1 MYKLYNLFRGK
12 RHAIRNRLPPR
23 SRFWMIKDF
32 YMKSIKV
39 IGAKGHNL
47 KNVTVELPKDK
58 MVVVTGLSGS
68 GKSSLAFDTIY
79 AEGQRR
85 YVESMSAYARQFLEL
100 MEKPDVEHIEGL
112 SPAISI
118 EQRNPSKN
126 PRSTVATVTEIY
138 DYLRLLF
145 ARVGHRFCPECGRE
159 VQSWSVQGIAQDIL
173 KKFDGKTVYILS
185 PVIRGRAGTY
195 EELFAKF
202 KKEGYVKARVNGTVI
217 SLDQTPTLERYKK
230 HTIELV
236 TDEIY
241 VEEFDRER
249 LVESLEAALKYAKG
263 LVHVLETEGEKP
275 LDFTYSESNAC
286 AHCGIGFSELEPRL
300 FSFNSPYGACPECNG
315 LGLKIEVAEDLVV
328 PDPALSINEGAIAAW
343 DNPVTTRTHRWKNS
357 WSGYYYDILKQV
369 CRQNKINMN
378 TPWNKLPKAQRDL
391 ILYGTG
397 GASYTSLIS
406 GGEQD
411 FEGVITNL
419 KRRYQ
424 ESESDFVKEEVYT
437 RFMREVTCPTCKGM
451 RLKPEAL
458 AVRVDGKNIHDIT
471 AMQVSAAKAF
481 FNAIQLSD
489 KEQIIAKDVLKEIR
503 ARLDFLNSVGLSYLT
518 LERKSQTLSG
528 GEAQRIHLATQIGSG
543 LTGVLYVLDEPTI
556 GLHSRDNDRLIET
569 LKNLRDLDNTLIIVE
584 HDKDTILAS
593 DYVVELGPAAG
604 EHGGQIVAAEP
615 TADFLRDEKSLTASY
630 LNGRRMILPREE
642 LRKGN
647 GKYLEIIG
655 AKQFNLKNIDVKF
668 PLGKF
673 ICVTGVSGSG
683 KSTLIHQILYKAL
696 AQKFYGA
703 KDAPG
708 KHKEIKGLANI
719 DKVII
724 VDQSPIG
731 KTPRSNPATYTGVF
745 SHIRDLFA
753 EMPEAKRRG
762 YKPGRFSFNVK
773 GGRCEKCQGDG
784 ILKIQ
789 MQFLPDIYVKCEECD
804 GKRFNEDTLQVKF
817 KGKNIAEVLEM
828 SVSQAL
834 EFFDSIPKIK
844 RYLKTLN
851 DVGLGYI
858 KLGQAATT
866 LSGGEAQRVKLAD
879 ELSRKGTGKTL
890 YILDEPTTG
899 LHFADIDKLLHV
911 LHGLADKGNTVLI
924 IEHNLDVIKT
934 ADWLIDLGPE
944 GGDKGGTIV
953 AAGTPRQVA
962 ACKAS
967 YTGRYLKPELDAV
980 DEFLQKHP
988 EQKLH
993 APKAAAVK
1001 KTAPEAKSKAPSKTK
1016 KKTVKTKKA
1025 L

>member
-1 MYKLYNLFRGK
+1 
-12 RHAIRNRLPPR
+12 
-23 SRFWMIKDF
+23 
-32 YMKSIKV
+32 MKSIKV

-47 KNVTVELPKDK
+47 KNISVEIPKDK
-58 MVVVTGLSGS
+58 MVVITGLSGS

-145 ARVGHRFCPECGRE
+145 ARIGQRYCPQCGRKVE
-159 VQSWSVQGIAQDIL
+159 AWSVQGIAQDIL
-173 KKFDGKTVYILS
+173 GKFNEKTVYILA
-185 PVIRGRAGTY
+185 PVIRGRQGTY
-195 EELFAKF
+195 EELFKKF
-202 KKEGYVKARVNGTVI
+202 KKEGYVKARVNGTLVT
-217 SLDQTPTLERYKK
+217 LDNIPVLDRYKK

-236 TDEIY
+236 TDEIF

-249 LVESLEAALKYAKG
+249 LVESLENALRYAKG
-263 LVHVLETEGEKP
+263 LVHIVETEGKTPQE
-275 LDFTYSESNAC
+275 FTYSESNAC

-300 FSFNSPYGACPECNG
+300 FSFNSPYGACPQCNG
-315 LGLKIEVAEDLVV
+315 LGVKIEVDEALVV
-328 PDPALSINEGAIAAW
+328 PNPTLAINQGAIDAW
-343 DNPVTTRTHRWKNS
+343 ENPVTTRTHRWKSS

-369 CRQNKINMN
+369 CRQNHISMT

-391 ILYGTG
+391 LLYGTG
-397 GASYTSLIS
+397 KATYTSIIS
-406 GGEQD
+406 GGEQE

-419 KRRYQ
+419 KRRVA
-424 ESESDFVKEEVYT
+424 ESESDFVKEEVT
-437 RFMREVTCPTCKGM
+437 QRFMREVECPVCQGK

-458 AVRVDGKNIHDIT
+458 SVKINGKNIYEIS
-471 AMQVSAAKAF
+471 AMQVSVAQDF
-481 FNAIQLSD
+481 FAHLQLTN
-489 KEQIIAKDVLKEIR
+489 KEKIIAKDVLKEIN
-503 ARLDFLNSVGLSYLT
+503 ARLNFLNSVGLSYLT
-518 LERKSQTLSG
+518 LNRKSQTLSG

-556 GLHSRDNDRLIET
+556 GLHARDNDRLIET

-584 HDKDTILAS
+584 HDKDTILTS

-604 EHGGQIVAAEP
+604 ENGGQIVASEP
-615 TADFLRDEKSLTASY
+615 TKDFLKDKNSLTASY
-630 LNGRRMILPREE
+630 LNGRKIILPRAE

-647 GKYLEIIG
+647 GKFLTIHG
-655 AKQFNLKNIDVKF
+655 ARQFNLKNIDVKI

-673 ICVTGVSGSG
+673 VCVTGVSGSG
-683 KSTLIHQILYKAL
+683 KSTLIHNILYKAL
-696 AQKFYGA
+696 ARKFYGA
-703 KDAPG
+703 KDVPG
-708 KHKEIKGLANI
+708 EHEIIKGLDNI

-753 EMPEAKRRG
+753 QMPEAKRRG

-789 MQFLPDIYVKCEECD
+789 MQFLPDIYVKCEECN
-804 GKRFNEDTLQVKF
+804 GNRFNEDTLEVKF
-817 KGKNIAEVLEM
+817 KGKNIAEVLDL

-834 EFFDSIPKIK
+834 EFFDAIPKIK
-844 RYLKTLN
+844 RYLQTLN

-879 ELSRKGTGKTL
+879 ELSRKGTGNTL

-944 GGDKGGTIV
+944 GGDKGGQIV
-953 AAGTPRQVA
+953 CEGTPRDVA
-962 ACKAS
+962 ACKQS
-967 YTGRYLKPELDAV
+967 YTGKYLKPELEAV
-980 DEFLQKHP
+980 DSYLAAHP
-988 EQKLH
+988 NEQLH
-993 APKAAAVK
+993 RSA
-1001 KTAPEAKSKAPSKTK
+1001 EKTK
-1016 KKTVKTKKA
+1016 KNTVGKKKK
-1025 L
+1025 

>member
-1 MYKLYNLFRGK
+1 
-12 RHAIRNRLPPR
+12 
-23 SRFWMIKDF
+23 
-32 YMKSIKV
+32 MKSIKV

-47 KNVTVELPKDK
+47 KNITVEIPKEK

-100 MEKPDVEHIEGL
+100 MEKPDVEHISGL

-145 ARVGHRFCPECGRE
+145 ARIGTRHCPQCGRP
-159 VQSWSVQGIAQDIL
+159 VQSWSVQAITADIL
-173 KKFDGKTVYILS
+173 KKFEDKNVYIFS
-185 PVIRGRAGTY
+185 PIIRGRAGTY
-195 EELFAKF
+195 EELFTKL
-202 KKEGYVKARVNGTVI
+202 KKEGFVKARVNGVI
-217 SLDQTPTLERYKK
+217 CSLDTPPTLERYKK
-230 HTIELV
+230 HTIELLA
-236 TDEIY
+236 DEIY
-241 VEEFDRER
+241 VEEFERER
-249 LVESLEAALKYAKG
+249 IVESLELALRYSKG
-263 LVHVLETEGEKP
+263 IVTVEETEGQKP
-275 LDFTYSESNAC
+275 FSFTYSENNAC

-315 LGLKIEVAEDLVV
+315 LGIKIEIAEDLVV
-328 PDPALSINEGAIAAW
+328 PDTSLSINEGAIAAW
-343 DNPVTTRTHRWKNS
+343 DNPVTTRTHRWKTS

-369 CRQNKINMN
+369 CRQAKINMN
-378 TPWNKLPKAQRDL
+378 TPWCKLPQAQRDL
-391 ILYGTG
+391 LLYGTG
-397 GASYTSLIS
+397 GAQYTSVIS
-406 GGEQD
+406 GTSQD

-419 KRRYQ
+419 KRRHD
-424 ESESDFVKEEVYT
+424 ESESDFVKEEVYN
-437 RFMREVTCPTCKGM
+437 RFMREITCPVCEGK

-458 AVRVDGKNIHDIT
+458 SVYIGGKNIAQIT
-471 AMQVSAAKAF
+471 AMQVSAAKEF
-481 FNAIQLSD
+481 FDTLTLSD
-489 KEQIIAKDVLKEIR
+489 KEKTIAKDVLKEIK

-556 GLHSRDNDRLIET
+556 GLHSRDNDRLIAT
-569 LKNLRDLDNTLIIVE
+569 LKDLRDLDNTLIIVE

-593 DYVVELGPAAG
+593 DWVVELGPAAG
-604 EHGGQIVAAEP
+604 EHGGEVVSQGP
-615 TADFLRDEKSLTASY
+615 TAEFLKDKNSLTASY
-630 LNGRRMILPREE
+630 LNGTRCILPPEK
-642 LRKGN
+642 LRAGN
-647 GKYLEIIG
+647 GKYIEILG
-655 AKQFNLKNIDVKF
+655 AQQFNLKNIDVKI
-668 PLGKF
+668 PLGKMV
-673 ICVTGVSGSG
+673 CVTGVSGSG
-683 KSTLIHQILYKAL
+683 KSTLVHQILYKAL
-696 AQKFYGA
+696 AQKFYHA
-703 KDAPG
+703 KEVAG
-708 KHKEIKGLANI
+708 KHKTIKGLENI

-731 KTPRSNPATYTGVF
+731 KTPRSNPATYIGLFT
-745 SHIRDLFA
+745 HIRELFA

-762 YKPGRFSFNVK
+762 YKAGRFSFNVK

-789 MQFLPDIYVKCEECD
+789 MQFLPDIYVRCEECD
-804 GKRFNEDTLQVKF
+804 GKRFNEDTLQVTF
-817 KGKNIAEVLEM
+817 KGKNIADVLNM

-844 RYLKTLN
+844 RYLQTLQ

-858 KLGQAATT
+858 KLGQSATT

-911 LHGLADKGNTVLI
+911 LHGLADRGNTVLI

-953 AAGTPRQVA
+953 AEGTPYQVA
-962 ACKAS
+962 QCPAS
-967 YTGRYLKPELDAV
+967 YTGKYLKTELN
-980 DEFLQKHP
+980 E
-988 EQKLH
+988 
-993 APKAAAVK
+993 AAAFRK
-1001 KTAPEAKSKAPSKTK
+1001 ANGLPPATGQTAKVNTDPRNQTKTK
-1016 KKTVKTKKA
+1016 KKSSKK
-1025 L
+1025 

>member
-1 MYKLYNLFRGK
+1 
-12 RHAIRNRLPPR
+12 
-23 SRFWMIKDF
+23 
-32 YMKSIKV
+32 MKSIKV

-47 KNVTVELPKDK
+47 KNISVEIPKDK

-145 ARVGHRFCPECGRE
+145 ARIGQRYCPQCGRKVE
-159 VQSWSVQGIAQDIL
+159 AWSVQGIAQDIL
-173 KKFDGKTVYILS
+173 GKFNEKTVYILA
-185 PVIRGRAGTY
+185 PVIRGRQGTY
-195 EELFAKF
+195 EELFKKF
-202 KKEGYVKARVNGTVI
+202 KKEGYVKARVNGTLVT
-217 SLDQTPTLERYKK
+217 LDNIPVLDRYKK

-236 TDEIY
+236 TDEIF

-249 LVESLEAALKYAKG
+249 LVESLENALRYAKG
-263 LVHVLETEGEKP
+263 LVHIVETEGKTPQE
-275 LDFTYSESNAC
+275 FTYSESNAC

-300 FSFNSPYGACPECNG
+300 FSFNSPYGACPQCNG
-315 LGLKIEVAEDLVV
+315 LGVKIEVDEALVV
-328 PDPALSINEGAIAAW
+328 PNPTLAINQGAIDAW
-343 DNPVTTRTHRWKNS
+343 ENPVTTRTHRWKSS

-369 CRQNKINMN
+369 CRQNHISMT

-391 ILYGTG
+391 LLYGTG
-397 GASYTSLIS
+397 GATYTSIIS
-406 GGEQD
+406 GGEQE

-419 KRRYQ
+419 KRRVA
-424 ESESDFVKEEVYT
+424 ESESDFVKEEVT
-437 RFMREVTCPTCKGM
+437 QRFMREVECPVCQGK

-458 AVRVDGKNIHDIT
+458 SVKINGKNIYEIS
-471 AMQVSAAKAF
+471 AMQVSAAQDF
-481 FNAIQLSD
+481 FAHLQLTN
-489 KEQIIAKDVLKEIR
+489 KEKIIAKDVLKEIN
-503 ARLDFLNSVGLSYLT
+503 ARLNFLNSVGLSYLT
-518 LERKSQTLSG
+518 LNRKSQTLSG

-556 GLHSRDNDRLIET
+556 GLHARDNDRLIET

-604 EHGGQIVAAEP
+604 ENGGQIVASEP
-615 TADFLRDEKSLTASY
+615 TKDFLKDKNSLTASY
-630 LNGRRMILPREE
+630 LNGRKIILPRAE

-647 GKYLEIIG
+647 GKFLTIHG
-655 AKQFNLKNIDVKF
+655 ARQFNLKNIDVKI

-673 ICVTGVSGSG
+673 VCVTGVSGSG
-683 KSTLIHQILYKAL
+683 KSTLIHNILYKAL
-696 AQKFYGA
+696 ARKFYGA
-703 KDAPG
+703 KDVPG
-708 KHKEIKGLANI
+708 EHEIIKGLDNI

-753 EMPEAKRRG
+753 QMPEAKRRG

-789 MQFLPDIYVKCEECD
+789 MQFLPDIYVKCEECN
-804 GKRFNEDTLQVKF
+804 GNRFNEDTLEVKF
-817 KGKNIAEVLEM
+817 KGKNIAEVLDL

-834 EFFDSIPKIK
+834 EFFDAIPKIK
-844 RYLKTLN
+844 RYLQTLN

-879 ELSRKGTGKTL
+879 ELSRKGTGNTL

-944 GGDKGGTIV
+944 GGDKGGQIV
-953 AAGTPRQVA
+953 CEGTPRDVA
-962 ACKAS
+962 ACKQS
-967 YTGRYLKPELDAV
+967 YTGKYLKPELEAV
-980 DEFLQKHP
+980 DNYLAAHP
-988 EQKLH
+988 NEQLH
-993 APKAAAVK
+993 RSA
-1001 KTAPEAKSKAPSKTK
+1001 EKSKKNTAGK
-1016 KKTVKTKKA
+1016 KKK
-1025 L
+1025 

>member
-1 MYKLYNLFRGK
+1 
-12 RHAIRNRLPPR
+12 
-23 SRFWMIKDF
+23 
-32 YMKSIKV
+32 MKSIKV

-100 MEKPDVEHIEGL
+100 MEKPDVEHISGL

-145 ARVGHRFCPECGRE
+145 ARAGKRHCPQCGRPVE
-159 VQSWSVQGIAQDIL
+159 SWSVQGIAADIL
-173 KKFDGKTVYILS
+173 KKFADRNVYIFS
-185 PVIRGRAGTY
+185 PIVRGRAGTY
-195 EELFAKF
+195 EELFAKL
-202 KKEGYVKARVNGTVI
+202 KKEGYVKARVDGTLC
-217 SLDQTPTLERYKK
+217 SLDTPPALERYKK
-230 HTIELV
+230 HTIELLA
-236 TDEIY
+236 DEIY
-241 VEEFDRER
+241 IEEFERER
-249 LVESLEAALKYAKG
+249 LVESLELALRYSKG
-263 LVHVLETEGEKP
+263 LVTVQETEGDKP
-275 LDFTYSESNAC
+275 DSFTYSENNAC

-315 LGLKIEVAEDLVV
+315 LGIKIQIAEDLVV
-328 PDPALSINEGAIAAW
+328 PDPTLSINQGALAAW
-343 DNPVTTRTHRWKNS
+343 DNPVTTRTHRWKTS
-357 WSGYYYDILKQV
+357 WSNYYYDILKQV
-369 CRQNKINMN
+369 CRQAKINMN
-378 TPWNKLPKAQRDL
+378 TPWKDLTQAQRDL
-391 ILYGTG
+391 LLYGTG
-397 GASYTSLIS
+397 DAHYTSIIS
-406 GGEQD
+406 GGEQH

-419 KRRYQ
+419 KRRHD
-424 ESESDFVKEEVYT
+424 ESESEFVKEEVYN
-437 RFMREVTCPTCKGM
+437 RFMREVTCPVCAGK

-458 AVRVDGKNIHDIT
+458 AVYIGGKNIAQIGQ
-471 AMQVSAAKAF
+471 MQVSAAKEF
-481 FNAIQLSD
+481 FNNLELGE
-489 KEQIIAKDVLKEIR
+489 KEKIIAKDVLKEIK
-503 ARLDFLNSVGLSYLT
+503 ARLEFLNSVGLSYLT
-518 LERKSQTLSG
+518 LNRKSQTLSG
-528 GEAQRIHLATQIGSG
+528 GESQRIHLATQIGSG

-556 GLHSRDNDRLIET
+556 GLHSRDNDRLIDT
-569 LKNLRDLDNTLIIVE
+569 LKDLRDLDNTLIIVE

-593 DYVVELGPAAG
+593 DWVVELGPAAG
-604 EHGGQIVAAEP
+604 EHGGQIVAQGP
-615 TADFLRDEKSLTASY
+615 TADFLKDKNSLTASY
-630 LNGRRMILPREE
+630 LNGRRCILPRRE
-642 LRKGN
+642 LRKGS
-647 GKYLEIIG
+647 GKYIEIVG
-655 AKQFNLKNIDVKF
+655 AKQFNLKNINVKI
-668 PLGKF
+668 PLGKLV
-673 ICVTGVSGSG
+673 CVTGVSGSG

-696 AQKFYGA
+696 AQKFYHA
-703 KDAPG
+703 KDVPG
-708 KHKEIKGLANI
+708 EHKAIKGLENI

-731 KTPRSNPATYTGVF
+731 KTPRSNPATYIGLFT
-745 SHIRDLFA
+745 HIRELFA

-762 YKPGRFSFNVK
+762 YKAGRFSFNVK

-789 MQFLPDIYVKCEECD
+789 MQFLPDIYVKCEECG
-804 GKRFNEDTLQVKF
+804 GKRFNEDTLQVTF
-817 KGKNIAEVLEM
+817 KGKNIADVLDM

-834 EFFDSIPKIK
+834 EFFDAIPKIK
-844 RYLKTLN
+844 RYLQTLQ

-911 LHGLADKGNTVLI
+911 LHGLADRGNTVLI

-944 GGDKGGTIV
+944 GGDKGGQIV
-953 AAGTPRQVA
+953 CAGTPRQVA
-962 ACKAS
+962 ECKNS
-967 YTGRYLKPELDAV
+967 YTGKYLKPELEAV
-980 DEFLQKHP
+980 DAFLKAHP
-988 EQKLH
+988 QEKLH
-993 APKAAAVK
+993 DPEKEEK
-1001 KTAPEAKSKAPSKTK
+1001 KEAGKVTKNTATKKSK
-1016 KKTVKTKKA
+1016 
-1025 L
+1025 

>member
-1 MYKLYNLFRGK
+1 
-12 RHAIRNRLPPR
+12 
-23 SRFWMIKDF
+23 
-32 YMKSIKV
+32 MKSIKV
-39 IGAKGHNL
+39 LGAKGHNL
-47 KNVTVELPKDK
+47 KNISVEIPKDR

-145 ARVGHRFCPECGRE
+145 ARIGHRYCPQCGRE
-159 VQSWSVQGIAQDIL
+159 VQAWSVQGIAQDIL
-173 KKFDGKTVYILS
+173 KKFNEKMVYVLS
-185 PVIRGRAGTY
+185 PIIRGRQGTY
-195 EELFAKF
+195 EELFKKF
-202 KKEGYVKARVNGTVI
+202 KKEGYVKARINGTI
-217 SLDQTPTLERYKK
+217 INLDNVPVLERYKK

-236 TDEIY
+236 TDEIF

-249 LVESLEAALKYAKG
+249 LVESLENALRYAKG
-263 LVHVLETEGEKP
+263 LVHIVETEGKTPHE
-275 LDFTYSESNAC
+275 FTYSEANAC

-315 LGLKIEVAEDLVV
+315 LGVKIEVDEALVV
-328 PDPALSINEGAIAAW
+328 PNPTLAINEGAIEAW
-343 DNPVTTRTHRWKNS
+343 ENPVTTRTHRWKSS

-369 CRQNKINMN
+369 CRQNHISMT

-391 ILYGTG
+391 LLYGTG
-397 GASYTSLIS
+397 GATYTSIIS
-406 GGEQD
+406 GGEQE

-419 KRRYQ
+419 KRRVA
-424 ESESDFVKEEVYT
+424 ESESDFVKEEVT
-437 RFMREVTCPTCKGM
+437 QRFMREVECPVCQGK

-458 AVRVDGKNIHDIT
+458 SVKINGKNIYEIS
-471 AMQVSAAKAF
+471 AMQVSTAQDF
-481 FNAIQLSD
+481 FAHLNLTN
-489 KEQIIAKDVLKEIR
+489 KEKIIAKDVLKEIN
-503 ARLDFLNSVGLSYLT
+503 ARLNFLNSVGLSYLT
-518 LERKSQTLSG
+518 LNRKSQTLSG

-604 EHGGQIVAAEP
+604 ENGGQIVASEP
-615 TADFLRDEKSLTASY
+615 TKEFLKDKNSLTASY
-630 LNGRRMILPREE
+630 LNGQRMILPRAE

-647 GKYLEIIG
+647 GKFLTIHG
-655 AKQFNLKNIDVKF
+655 ARQFNLKNIDVKI

-673 ICVTGVSGSG
+673 VCVTGVSGSG
-683 KSTLIHQILYKAL
+683 KSTLIHNILYKAL
-696 AQKFYGA
+696 ARKFYGA
-703 KDAPG
+703 KDVPG
-708 KHKEIKGLANI
+708 EHEIIKGLDNI

-753 EMPEAKRRG
+753 QMPEAKRRG

-789 MQFLPDIYVKCEECD
+789 MQFLPDIYVKCEECN
-804 GKRFNEDTLQVKF
+804 GNRFNQDTLEVKF
-817 KGKNIAEVLEM
+817 KGKNIAQVLDL

-834 EFFDSIPKIK
+834 EFFDAIPKIK
-844 RYLKTLN
+844 RYLQTLN

-879 ELSRKGTGKTL
+879 ELSRKGTGNTL

-911 LHGLADKGNTVLI
+911 LHGLADRGNTVLI

-944 GGDKGGTIV
+944 GGDKGGQIV
-953 AAGTPRQVA
+953 CEGTPRQVA
-962 ACKAS
+962 ACKNS
-967 YTGRYLKPELDAV
+967 YTGKYLKPELDAV
-980 DEFLQKHP
+980 DAYLRKHP
-988 EQKLH
+988 EARHSSTTK
-993 APKAAAVK
+993 
-1001 KTAPEAKSKAPSKTK
+1001 PSKSPL
-1016 KKTVKTKKA
+1016 KKA
-1025 L
+1025 KK

>member
-1 MYKLYNLFRGK
+1 
-12 RHAIRNRLPPR
+12 
-23 SRFWMIKDF
+23 
-32 YMKSIKV
+32 MKSIKV

-47 KNVTVELPKDK
+47 KNISVEIPKDK

-145 ARVGHRFCPECGRE
+145 ARIGQRYCPQCGRKVE
-159 VQSWSVQGIAQDIL
+159 TWSVQGIAQDIL
-173 KKFDGKTVYILS
+173 TKFNEKTVYILA
-185 PVIRGRAGTY
+185 PVIRGRQGTY
-195 EELFAKF
+195 EELFKKF
-202 KKEGYVKARVNGTVI
+202 KKEGYVKARVNGTLI
-217 SLDQTPTLERYKK
+217 TLDNIPVLDRYKK

-236 TDEIY
+236 ADEIF

-249 LVESLEAALKYAKG
+249 LVESLENALRYAKG
-263 LVHVLETEGEKP
+263 LVHIVETEGKNPQE
-275 LDFTYSESNAC
+275 FTYSESNAC

-315 LGLKIEVAEDLVV
+315 LGVKIEVDEALVV
-328 PDPALSINEGAIAAW
+328 PNPTLAINEGAIDAW
-343 DNPVTTRTHRWKNS
+343 ENPVTTRTHRWKSS

-369 CRQNKINMN
+369 CRQNHISMT

-391 ILYGTG
+391 LLYGTG
-397 GASYTSLIS
+397 GASYTSIIS
-406 GGEQD
+406 GGEQE

-419 KRRYQ
+419 KRRVA
-424 ESESDFVKEEVYT
+424 ESESDFVKEEVT
-437 RFMREVTCPTCKGM
+437 QRFMREVECTICQGK

-458 AVRVDGKNIHDIT
+458 AVKINGKNIHEIS
-471 AMQVSAAKAF
+471 AMQVSAAQDF
-481 FNAIQLSD
+481 FTHLQLTN
-489 KEQIIAKDVLKEIR
+489 KEKIIAKDVLKEIN
-503 ARLDFLNSVGLSYLT
+503 ARLNFLNSVGLSYLT
-518 LERKSQTLSG
+518 LNRKSQTLSG

-556 GLHSRDNDRLIET
+556 GLHPRDNDRLIET

-604 EHGGQIVAAEP
+604 ENGGQIVASEP
-615 TADFLRDEKSLTASY
+615 TKDFLKNKRSLTASY
-630 LNGRRMILPREE
+630 LNGRRIILPRAE
-642 LRKGN
+642 LRQGN
-647 GKYLEIIG
+647 GKFLTIHG
-655 AKQFNLKNIDVKF
+655 ARQFNLKNITVKI

-673 ICVTGVSGSG
+673 VCVTGVSGSG
-683 KSTLIHQILYKAL
+683 KSTLIHNILYKAL
-696 AQKFYGA
+696 ARKFYGA
-703 KDAPG
+703 KDVPG
-708 KHKEIKGLANI
+708 EHEIIKGLDNI

-753 EMPEAKRRG
+753 QMPEAKRRG

-789 MQFLPDIYVKCEECD
+789 MQFLPDIYVKCEECN
-804 GKRFNEDTLQVKF
+804 GNRFNEDTLEVKF
-817 KGKNIAEVLEM
+817 KGKNIAEVLDL

-834 EFFDSIPKIK
+834 EFFDAIPKIK
-844 RYLKTLN
+844 RYLQTLN

-879 ELSRKGTGKTL
+879 ELSRKGTGNTL

-944 GGDKGGTIV
+944 GGDKGGQIV
-953 AAGTPRQVA
+953 CEGTPQQVA
-962 ACKAS
+962 ACKRS

-980 DEFLQKHP
+980 EAYIKAHPDEN
-988 EQKLH
+988 LH
-993 APKAAAVK
+993 KSAEKVKNPTTVK
-1001 KTAPEAKSKAPSKTK
+1001 KKR
-1016 KKTVKTKKA
+1016 
-1025 L
+1025 

>member
-1 MYKLYNLFRGK
+1 
-12 RHAIRNRLPPR
+12 
-23 SRFWMIKDF
+23 
-32 YMKSIKV
+32 MKSIKV

-47 KNVTVELPKDK
+47 RNITVEIPKDK
-58 MVVVTGLSGS
+58 MTVVTGLSGS

-145 ARVGHRFCPECGRE
+145 ARIGHRHCPRCGRE
-159 VQSWSVQGIAQDIL
+159 VEAWSVQGITQDIL
-173 KKFDGKTVYILS
+173 KKFNEKTVYVLS
-185 PVIRGRAGTY
+185 PLIQGRAGTY
-195 EELFAKF
+195 EELFAKL
-202 KKEGYVKARVNGTVI
+202 KKEGYVKARVDGTVI
-217 SLDQTPTLERYKK
+217 EVAQPPVLERYKK

-236 TDEIY
+236 ADEIF
-241 VEEFDRER
+241 VEEFEKER
-249 LVESLEAALKYAKG
+249 LSESLENALKYSKG
-263 LVHVLETEGEKP
+263 LVHILEEGENP
-275 LDFTYSESNAC
+275 REFTYSENNAC
-286 AHCGIGFSELEPRL
+286 AHCGIGFSDLEPRL
-300 FSFNSPYGACPECNG
+300 FSFNSPYGACPDCNG
-315 LGLKIEVAEDLVV
+315 LGLKIEIDEDLVV
-328 PDPALSINEGAIAAW
+328 PDKTLSINGGAIAAW
-343 DNPVTTRTHRWKNS
+343 HNPVTTRTHRWKSS
-357 WSGYYYDILKQV
+357 WSGYYFDILQQV
-369 CRQNKINMN
+369 CRQGHINMN
-378 TPWNKLPKAQRDL
+378 TPWEKLPKAQRDL
-391 ILYGTG
+391 LLYGAG
-397 GASYTSLIS
+397 GASYTSVIS
-406 GGEQD
+406 GGEQA

-424 ESESDFVKEEVYT
+424 ESESDFVKEEIHD
-437 RFMREVTCPTCKGM
+437 RFMREVTCPTCQGQ

-458 AVRVDGKNIHDIT
+458 SVYINGKSIVDIT
-471 AMQVSAAKAF
+471 SMQVSAALNY
-481 FNAIQLSD
+481 FNNLQLTA
-489 KEQIIAKDVLKEIR
+489 KEQTIAKDVLKEIK
-503 ARLDFLNSVGLSYLT
+503 ARLGFLNSVGLAYLT
-518 LERKSQTLSG
+518 LDRKSQTLSG

-593 DYVVELGPAAG
+593 DYVVEIGPGAG
-604 EHGGQIVAAEP
+604 EYGGQIVAAQETP
-615 TADFLRDEKSLTASY
+615 KFLKNQKSLTASY
-630 LNGRRMILPREE
+630 LNGRQMILPRAE
-642 LRKGN
+642 LRPGN
-647 GKYLEIIG
+647 GKYLQILG
-655 AKQFNLKNIDVKF
+655 AQQFNLKNIDVQI

-673 ICVTGVSGSG
+673 VCVTGVSGSG
-683 KSTLIHQILYKAL
+683 KSTLIHQILYRAL

-703 KDAPG
+703 KEAPG
-708 KHKEIKGLANI
+708 AHRAIKGLENI

-789 MQFLPDIYVKCEECD
+789 MQFLPDIYVKCEECA

-817 KGKNIAEVLEM
+817 KGKNIAEVLDM

-834 EFFDSIPKIK
+834 DFFAAIPRIQ
-844 RYLKTLN
+844 RILKTLN

-944 GGDKGGTIV
+944 GGDKGGNIV
-953 AAGTPRQVA
+953 CQGTPRQVA
-962 ACKAS
+962 ACAGS
-967 YTGRYLKPELDAV
+967 YTGKYLKPELDAV
-980 DEFLQKHP
+980 DDFLKTHPQAQLHTPQKS
-988 EQKLH
+988 
-993 APKAAAVK
+993 AAK
-1001 KTAPEAKSKAPSKTK
+1001 KPGK
-1016 KKTVKTKKA
+1016 KK
-1025 L
+1025 

>member
-1 MYKLYNLFRGK
+1 M
-12 RHAIRNRLPPR
+12 
-23 SRFWMIKDF
+23 
-32 YMKSIKV
+32 
-39 IGAKGHNL
+39 
-47 KNVTVELPKDK
+47 PKDK

-145 ARVGHRFCPECGRE
+145 ARVGHRFCPHCGRE
-159 VQSWSVQGIAQDIL
+159 VESWSVQGIAQDIL
-173 KKFDGKTVYILS
+173 KKFNEKTVFILS
-185 PVIRGRAGTY
+185 PVVRGRAGTY

-202 KKEGYVKARVNGTVI
+202 KKEGYVKARVDGTVI
-217 SLDQTPTLERYKK
+217 TLDHTPTLERYKK

-236 TDEIY
+236 TDEIF

-249 LVESLEAALKYAKG
+249 LVESLEAALKYAQG
-263 LVHVLETEGEKP
+263 LVHIVEAEGDKP
-275 LDFTYSESNAC
+275 REFTYSENNAC

-300 FSFNSPYGACPECNG
+300 FSFNSPYGACPDCNG

-328 PDPALSINEGAIAAW
+328 PDDTLSINEGAIVAW

-357 WSGYYYDILKQV
+357 WSGYYYDILRQV
-369 CRQNKINMN
+369 CHQNHISLH
-378 TPWNKLPKAQRDL
+378 TPWKDLPKEQRDL
-391 ILYGTG
+391 LLYGTG
-397 GASYTSLIS
+397 GASYTSVIS

-424 ESESDFVKEEVYT
+424 ESESDFVKEEVYN
-437 RFMREVTCPTCKGM
+437 RFMREVTCPTCGGK

-458 AVRVDGKNIHDIT
+458 AVRINGKNINDIT
-471 AMQVSAAKAF
+471 AMQVSAAKEF
-481 FNAIQLSD
+481 FEHIELTD
-489 KEQIIAKDVLKEIR
+489 KEKIIAKDVLKEIR

-584 HDKDTILAS
+584 HDKDTILAA

-604 EHGGQIVAAEP
+604 EYGGNIVAAEP

-647 GKYLEIIG
+647 GKYLEILG
-655 AKQFNLKNIDVKF
+655 AQQFNLKNIDVKF
-668 PLGKF
+668 PLGKC

-708 KHKEIKGLANI
+708 KHKAIKGLENI

-789 MQFLPDIYVKCEECD
+789 MQFLPDIYVKCEECN
-804 GKRFNEDTLQVKF
+804 GQRFNEDTLQVKF
-817 KGKNIAEVLEM
+817 KGKNIAEVLDM

-834 EFFDSIPKIK
+834 EFFDAIPKIK

-944 GGDKGGTIV
+944 GGDKGGRIV
-953 AAGTPRQVA
+953 CEGTPREVA
-962 ACKAS
+962 AHPGS
-967 YTGRYLKPELDAV
+967 YTGKYLKKELAEMDAFMKAQHIALAARK
-980 DEFLQKHP
+980 EEK
-988 EQKLH
+988 
-993 APKAAAVK
+993 PKPSAAGAK
-1001 KTAPEAKSKAPSKTK
+1001 KANANKTSAK
-1016 KKTVKTKKA
+1016 KKTVKKK
-1025 L
+1025 

>member
-1 MYKLYNLFRGK
+1 
-12 RHAIRNRLPPR
+12 
-23 SRFWMIKDF
+23 
-32 YMKSIKV
+32 MKSIKV

-145 ARVGHRFCPECGRE
+145 ARVGHRFCPQCGRE

-173 KKFDGKTVYILS
+173 KKFNEKTVYILS
-185 PVIRGRAGTY
+185 PIVRGRAGTY

-217 SLDQTPTLERYKK
+217 TLDHTPTLERYKK

-236 TDEIY
+236 VDEIF

-275 LDFTYSESNAC
+275 REFTYSEENAC

-300 FSFNSPYGACPECNG
+300 FSFNSPYGACPDCNG
-315 LGLKIEVAEDLVV
+315 LGLKIEVDEDLVV
-328 PDPALSINEGAIAAW
+328 PDPTLSINEGAIAAW

-369 CRQNKINMN
+369 CRQNHINMN
-378 TPWNKLPKAQRDL
+378 TPWNKLSKAQRDL
-391 ILYGTG
+391 LLYGTG

-437 RFMREVTCPTCKGM
+437 RFMREVTCPTCQGK

-481 FNAIQLSD
+481 FDQIHLSE
-489 KEQIIAKDVLKEIR
+489 KEKIIAKDVLKEIR
-503 ARLDFLNSVGLSYLT
+503 ARLEFLNSVGLSYLT
-518 LERKSQTLSG
+518 LERKGQTLSG

-604 EHGGQIVAAEP
+604 ENGGQIVAAEP
-615 TADFLRDEKSLTASY
+615 TADFLRDENSLTASY

-647 GKYLEIIG
+647 GKFLEILG
-655 AKQFNLKNIDVKF
+655 AKQFNLKGINVKF

-708 KHKEIKGLANI
+708 KHKAIKGLENI

-817 KGKNIAEVLEM
+817 KGKNIAEVLDM

-934 ADWLIDLGPE
+934 ADWIIDLGPE
-944 GGDKGGTIV
+944 GGDKGGQIV
-953 AAGTPRQVA
+953 VAGTPRQVA
-962 ACKAS
+962 ACEKS
-967 YTGRYLKPELDAV
+967 YTGKYLKPELEAV
-980 DEFLQKHP
+980 DKFLAEHP

-993 APKAAAVK
+993 APAADKKKAAPAQK
-1001 KTAPEAKSKAPSKTK
+1001 PAA
-1016 KKTVKTKKA
+1016 KTKKA
-1025 L
+1025 GGKKAK

>member
-1 MYKLYNLFRGK
+1 
-12 RHAIRNRLPPR
+12 
-23 SRFWMIKDF
+23 
-32 YMKSIKV
+32 MKSIKV

-47 KNVTVELPKDK
+47 RNITVEIPKDK
-58 MVVVTGLSGS
+58 MTVVTGLSGS

-145 ARVGHRFCPECGRE
+145 ARIGHRHCPRCGRE
-159 VQSWSVQGIAQDIL
+159 VEAWSVQGITQDIL
-173 KKFDGKTVYILS
+173 KKFNEKTVYVLS
-185 PVIRGRAGTY
+185 PLIQGRAGTY
-195 EELFAKF
+195 EELFAKL
-202 KKEGYVKARVNGTVI
+202 KKEGYVKARVDGTVI
-217 SLDQTPTLERYKK
+217 EVAQPPVLERYKK

-236 TDEIY
+236 ADEIF
-241 VEEFDRER
+241 VEEFEKER
-249 LVESLEAALKYAKG
+249 LSESLENALKYSKG
-263 LVHVLETEGEKP
+263 LVHILEEGENP
-275 LDFTYSESNAC
+275 REFTYSENNAC
-286 AHCGIGFSELEPRL
+286 AHCGIGFSDLEPRL
-300 FSFNSPYGACPECNG
+300 FSFNSPYGACPDCNG
-315 LGLKIEVAEDLVV
+315 LGLKIEIDEDLVV
-328 PDPALSINEGAIAAW
+328 PDKTLSINGGAIAAW
-343 DNPVTTRTHRWKNS
+343 HNPVTTRTHRWKSS
-357 WSGYYYDILKQV
+357 WSGYYFDILQQV
-369 CRQNKINMN
+369 CRQGHINMN
-378 TPWNKLPKAQRDL
+378 TPWEKLPKAQRDL
-391 ILYGTG
+391 LLYGAG
-397 GASYTSLIS
+397 GASYTSVIS
-406 GGEQD
+406 GGEQA

-424 ESESDFVKEEVYT
+424 ESESDFVKEEIHD
-437 RFMREVTCPTCKGM
+437 RFMREVTCPTCQGQ

-458 AVRVDGKNIHDIT
+458 SVYINGKSIVDIT
-471 AMQVSAAKAF
+471 SMQVSAALNY
-481 FNAIQLSD
+481 FNNLQLTA
-489 KEQIIAKDVLKEIR
+489 KEQTIAKDVLKEIK
-503 ARLDFLNSVGLSYLT
+503 ARLGFLNSVGLAYLT
-518 LERKSQTLSG
+518 LDRKSQTLSG

-593 DYVVELGPAAG
+593 DYVVEIGPGAG
-604 EHGGQIVAAEP
+604 EYGGQIVAAQETP
-615 TADFLRDEKSLTASY
+615 KFLKNEKSLTASY
-630 LNGRRMILPREE
+630 LNGRQMILPRAE
-642 LRKGN
+642 LRPGN
-647 GKYLEIIG
+647 GKYLQILG
-655 AKQFNLKNIDVKF
+655 AQQFNLKNIDVQI

-673 ICVTGVSGSG
+673 VCVTGVSGSG
-683 KSTLIHQILYKAL
+683 KSTLIHQILYRAL

-703 KDAPG
+703 KEAPG
-708 KHKEIKGLANI
+708 AHRAIKGLENI

-789 MQFLPDIYVKCEECD
+789 MQFLPDIYVKCEECA

-817 KGKNIAEVLEM
+817 KGKNIAEVLDM

-834 EFFDSIPKIK
+834 DFFAAIPRIQ
-844 RYLKTLN
+844 RILKTLN

-944 GGDKGGTIV
+944 GGDKGGNIV
-953 AAGTPRQVA
+953 CQGTPRQVA
-962 ACKAS
+962 ACAGS
-967 YTGRYLKPELDAV
+967 YTGKYLKPELDAV
-980 DEFLQKHP
+980 DEFLKTHPQAQLHTPQKS
-988 EQKLH
+988 
-993 APKAAAVK
+993 AAK
-1001 KTAPEAKSKAPSKTK
+1001 KPGK
-1016 KKTVKTKKA
+1016 KK
-1025 L
+1025 

>member
-1 MYKLYNLFRGK
+1 
-12 RHAIRNRLPPR
+12 
-23 SRFWMIKDF
+23 
-32 YMKSIKV
+32 MKSIKV

-47 KNVTVELPKDK
+47 KNISVEIPKDK

-145 ARVGHRFCPECGRE
+145 ARVGQRYCPQCGRKVE
-159 VQSWSVQGIAQDIL
+159 AWSVQGIAQDIL
-173 KKFDGKTVYILS
+173 SKFNERTVYILA
-185 PVIRGRAGTY
+185 PVIRGRQGTY
-195 EELFAKF
+195 EELFKKF
-202 KKEGYVKARVNGTVI
+202 KKEGYVKARVNGTVVN
-217 SLDQTPTLERYKK
+217 LDNIPVLERYKK

-236 TDEIY
+236 TDEIF

-249 LVESLEAALKYAKG
+249 LVESLESALRYAKG
-263 LVHVLETEGEKP
+263 LVHIVETEGKNPQE
-275 LDFTYSESNAC
+275 FTYSESNAC

-315 LGLKIEVAEDLVV
+315 LGVKIEVDEALVV
-328 PDPALSINEGAIAAW
+328 PNPTLAINQGAIDAW
-343 DNPVTTRTHRWKNS
+343 ENPVTTRTHRWKSS

-369 CRQNKINMN
+369 CRQNHISMT

-391 ILYGTG
+391 LLYGTG
-397 GASYTSLIS
+397 GATYTSIIS
-406 GGEQD
+406 GGEQE

-419 KRRYQ
+419 KRRVA
-424 ESESDFVKEEVYT
+424 ESESDFVKEEVT
-437 RFMREVTCPTCKGM
+437 QRFMREVECPVCRGK

-458 AVRVDGKNIHDIT
+458 AVKVNDKNIYEIS
-471 AMQVSAAKAF
+471 AMQVSAAKEF
-481 FNAIQLSD
+481 FAHLQLTE
-489 KEQIIAKDVLKEIR
+489 KEKIIAKDVLKEIN
-503 ARLDFLNSVGLSYLT
+503 ARLNFLNSVGLSYLT
-518 LERKSQTLSG
+518 LNRKSQTLSG

-556 GLHSRDNDRLIET
+556 GLHSRDNDRLIDT

-604 EHGGQIVAAEP
+604 ENGGQIVASAP
-615 TADFLRDEKSLTASY
+615 TKEFLKNKNSLTASY
-630 LNGRRMILPREE
+630 LNGRKLILPRAQ

-647 GKYLEIIG
+647 GKFLTIHG
-655 AKQFNLKNIDVKF
+655 ARQFNLKNIDVKI
-668 PLGKF
+668 PLGKLV
-673 ICVTGVSGSG
+673 CVTGVSGSG
-683 KSTLIHQILYKAL
+683 KSTLVHNILYKAL
-696 AQKFYGA
+696 ARKFYGA
-703 KDAPG
+703 KDVPG
-708 KHKEIKGLANI
+708 EHEIIKGLDNI

-753 EMPEAKRRG
+753 QMPEAKRRG

-789 MQFLPDIYVKCEECD
+789 MQFLPDIYVKCEECN
-804 GKRFNEDTLQVKF
+804 GNRFNEDTLEVKF
-817 KGKNIAEVLEM
+817 KGKNIAEVLDL

-834 EFFDSIPKIK
+834 EFFSAIPKIK
-844 RYLKTLN
+844 RYLQTLN

-879 ELSRKGTGKTL
+879 ELSRKGTGNTL

-911 LHGLADKGNTVLI
+911 LHGLADRGNTVLI

-944 GGDKGGTIV
+944 GGDKGGQIV
-953 AAGTPRQVA
+953 CEGTPRQVA
-962 ACKAS
+962 ACKTS
-967 YTGRYLKPELDAV
+967 YTGKYLRPELDAV
-980 DEFLQKHP
+980 DAYLKTHP
-988 EQKLH
+988 GEAHSPVEK
-993 APKAAAVK
+993 PK
-1001 KTAPEAKSKAPSKTK
+1001 KATK
-1016 KKTVKTKKA
+1016 KK
-1025 L
+1025 

>member
-1 MYKLYNLFRGK
+1 
-12 RHAIRNRLPPR
+12 
-23 SRFWMIKDF
+23 
-32 YMKSIKV
+32 MKSIKV
-39 IGAKGHNL
+39 IGAKSHNL
-47 KNVTVELPKDK
+47 KNITVELPKDK

-85 YVESMSAYARQFLEL
+85 YVESMSAYARQFLDL
-100 MEKPDVEHIEGL
+100 MEKPDVEHIDGL

-118 EQRNPSKN
+118 EQRNPSQN
-126 PRSTVATVTEIY
+126 PRSTVSTVTEIY

-145 ARVGHRFCPECGRE
+145 ARVGKRFCPLCGRAVE
-159 VQSWSVQGIAQDIL
+159 AWSVQGIAQDVL
-173 KKFDGKTVYILS
+173 KKFSDKTVYILA
-185 PVIRGRAGTY
+185 PVIQGRTGTY
-195 EELFAKF
+195 EELFSKL
-202 KKEGYVKARVNGTVI
+202 KKEGYVKVRVDGAVT
-217 SLDQTPTLERYKK
+217 SLETPPVLERYKK

-241 VEEFDRER
+241 IEEFDRER
-249 LVESLEAALKYAKG
+249 LVESLEAALRYAKG
-263 LVHVLETEGEKP
+263 LVHILETEGQKP
-275 LDFTYSESNAC
+275 LDFTYSENNAC
-286 AHCGIGFSELEPRL
+286 AHCGVGFSDLEPRL
-300 FSFNSPYGACPECNG
+300 FSFNSPYGACPDCNG
-315 LGLKIEVAEDLVV
+315 LGLKIEIDENLVV
-328 PDPALSINEGAIAAW
+328 PDPTLSINEGAIEAW

-378 TPWNKLPKAQRDL
+378 TPWNKLSKPQRDL
-391 ILYGTG
+391 LLYGSEK
-397 GASYTSLIS
+397 ASYTSVIS
-406 GGEQD
+406 GSEQE

-424 ESESDFVKEEVYT
+424 ESESDFVKEEVYN
-437 RFMREVTCPTCKGM
+437 RFMREVTCPTCNGA

-458 AVRVDGKNIHDIT
+458 AVRINEKNINDIT
-471 AMQVSAAKAF
+471 ALQVSDALDF
-481 FNAIQLSD
+481 FNHLQLSEKD
-489 KEQIIAKDVLKEIR
+489 KIIAKDVLKEIL
-503 ARLDFLNSVGLSYLT
+503 ARLGFLNSVGLGYLT
-518 LERKSQTLSG
+518 LNRKSQTLSG

-584 HDKDTILAS
+584 HDKDTILSA
-593 DYVVELGPAAG
+593 DYIVELGPAAG
-604 EHGGQIVAAEP
+604 EHGGEIIASEK
-615 TADFLRDEKSLTASY
+615 TADFLKNKKSLTASY
-630 LNGRRMILPREE
+630 LNGSKMILPRKE
-642 LRKGN
+642 LRKGS
-647 GKYLEIIG
+647 GKFLEIRG
-655 AKQFNLKNIDVKF
+655 AKQFNLKNINVKI

-673 ICVTGVSGSG
+673 VCVTGVSGSG
-683 KSTLIHQILYKAL
+683 KSTLVHQILYRAL
-696 AQKFYGA
+696 AHRFYAA
-703 KDAPG
+703 KNPAG
-708 KHKEIKGLANI
+708 QHKEIRGIENI

-753 EMPEAKRRG
+753 EMPEAKRRA
-762 YKPGRFSFNVK
+762 YKAGRFSFNVK

-789 MQFLPDIYVKCEECD
+789 MQFLPDIYVKCEECH
-804 GKRFNEDTLQVKF
+804 GKRFNQDTLEVKF
-817 KGKNIAEVLEM
+817 KGKNIADVLDM

-834 EFFDSIPKIK
+834 EFFDAIPKIK
-844 RYLKTLN
+844 RYLQTLH

-858 KLGQAATT
+858 KLGQPATT

-879 ELSRKGTGKTL
+879 ELSRKSTGKTL

-944 GGDKGGTIV
+944 GGDEGGEIV
-953 AAGTPRQVA
+953 CEGTPREVA
-962 ACKAS
+962 NCSKS
-967 YTGRYLKPELDAV
+967 YTGKYLKPELDAV
-980 DEFLQKHP
+980 DTFIKNHP
-988 EQKLH
+988 EQALH
-993 APKAAAVK
+993 TPEK
-1001 KTAPEAKSKAPSKTK
+1001 K
-1016 KKTVKTKKA
+1016 
-1025 L
+1025 

>member
-1 MYKLYNLFRGK
+1 
-12 RHAIRNRLPPR
+12 
-23 SRFWMIKDF
+23 
-32 YMKSIKV
+32 MKSIKV

-145 ARVGHRFCPECGRE
+145 ARVGHRFCPQCGRE

-173 KKFDGKTVYILS
+173 KKFNEKTVYILS
-185 PVIRGRAGTY
+185 PVVRGRAGTY

-217 SLDQTPTLERYKK
+217 TLDHTPTLERYKK

-236 TDEIY
+236 VDEIF

-275 LDFTYSESNAC
+275 REFTYSEENAC

-300 FSFNSPYGACPECNG
+300 FSFNSPYGACPDCNG
-315 LGLKIEVAEDLVV
+315 LGLKIEVDEDLVV
-328 PDPALSINEGAIAAW
+328 PDPSLSINEGAIAAW

-369 CRQNKINMN
+369 CRQNHINMN
-378 TPWNKLPKAQRDL
+378 TPWNKLSKAQRDL
-391 ILYGTG
+391 LLYGTG

-437 RFMREVTCPTCKGM
+437 RFMREVTCPTCQGK

-481 FNAIQLSD
+481 FDQIHLSE
-489 KEQIIAKDVLKEIR
+489 KEKIIAKDVLKEIR
-503 ARLDFLNSVGLSYLT
+503 ARLEFLNSVGLSYLT

-604 EHGGQIVAAEP
+604 ENGGQIVAAEP
-615 TADFLRDEKSLTASY
+615 TADFLRDENSLTASY

-647 GKYLEIIG
+647 GKFLEILG
-655 AKQFNLKNIDVKF
+655 AKQFNLKDINVKF

-708 KHKEIKGLANI
+708 KHKAIKGLENI

-817 KGKNIAEVLEM
+817 KGKNIAEVLDM

-944 GGDKGGTIV
+944 GGDKGGQIV
-953 AAGTPRQVA
+953 VAGTPRQVA
-962 ACKAS
+962 ACEKS
-967 YTGRYLKPELDAV
+967 YTGKYLKPELEAV
-980 DEFLQKHP
+980 DKFLAEHP
-988 EQKLH
+988 DQKLH
-993 APKAAAVK
+993 APAADKKKAAPAQK
-1001 KTAPEAKSKAPSKTK
+1001 PAA
-1016 KKTVKTKKA
+1016 KTKKA
-1025 L
+1025 GGKKAK

>member
-1 MYKLYNLFRGK
+1 
-12 RHAIRNRLPPR
+12 
-23 SRFWMIKDF
+23 
-32 YMKSIKV
+32 MKSIKV

-145 ARVGHRFCPECGRE
+145 ARVGHRFCPRCGRE

-173 KKFDGKTVYILS
+173 KKFNEKTVYILS
-185 PVIRGRAGTY
+185 PVVRGRAGTY

-202 KKEGYVKARVNGTVI
+202 KKEGYVKARVDGTVI
-217 SLDQTPTLERYKK
+217 TLDHTPTLERYKK

-236 TDEIY
+236 TDEIF

-263 LVHVLETEGEKP
+263 LVHVLETEGDKP
-275 LDFTYSESNAC
+275 REFTYSEENAC

-300 FSFNSPYGACPECNG
+300 FSFNSPYGACPDCNG
-315 LGLKIEVAEDLVV
+315 LGLKIEVDEDLVV
-328 PDPALSINEGAIAAW
+328 PDPSLSINEGAIAAW

-369 CRQNKINMN
+369 CRQNRINMN
-378 TPWNKLPKAQRDL
+378 TPWNKLSKAQRDL
-391 ILYGTG
+391 LLYGTG

-437 RFMREVTCPTCKGM
+437 RFMREVTCPTCQGK

-458 AVRVDGKNIHDIT
+458 AVRVDGKNICEIT

-481 FNAIQLSD
+481 FDQIHLSD
-489 KEQIIAKDVLKEIR
+489 KEKIIAKDVLKEIR
-503 ARLDFLNSVGLSYLT
+503 SRLDFLDSVGLSYLT
-518 LERKSQTLSG
+518 LDRKSQTLSG

-604 EHGGQIVAAEP
+604 ENGGQIVAAEP

-630 LNGRRMILPREE
+630 LNGRRMILPRAE

-647 GKYLEIIG
+647 GKFLEILG

-708 KHKEIKGLANI
+708 KHKAIKGLENI

-817 KGKNIAEVLEM
+817 KGKNIAEVLDM

-844 RYLKTLN
+844 RCLKTLN

-879 ELSRKGTGKTL
+879 ELSRKGTGNTL

-934 ADWLIDLGPE
+934 ADWIIDLGPE
-944 GGDKGGTIV
+944 GGDKGGQIV
-953 AAGTPRQVA
+953 VAGTPRQVA
-962 ACKAS
+962 ACEKS
-967 YTGRYLKPELDAV
+967 YTGKYLKPELDAV
-980 DEFLQKHP
+980 DKFLAEHP

-993 APKAAAVK
+993 APAADKKKAAPAK
-1001 KTAPEAKSKAPSKTK
+1001 KAASKAQKAKTK
-1016 KKTVKTKKA
+1016 
-1025 L
+1025 

>member
-1 MYKLYNLFRGK
+1 
-12 RHAIRNRLPPR
+12 
-23 SRFWMIKDF
+23 
-32 YMKSIKV
+32 MKSIKV

-47 KNVTVELPKDK
+47 KNITVEIPKEK

-100 MEKPDVEHIEGL
+100 MEKPDVEHISGL

-145 ARVGHRFCPECGRE
+145 ARIGTRHCPQCGRP
-159 VQSWSVQGIAQDIL
+159 VQSWSVQAITADIL
-173 KKFDGKTVYILS
+173 KKFEDKNVYIFS
-185 PVIRGRAGTY
+185 PIIRGRAGTY
-195 EELFAKF
+195 EELFTKL
-202 KKEGYVKARVNGTVI
+202 KKEGFVKARVNGVI
-217 SLDQTPTLERYKK
+217 CSLDTPPTLERYKK
-230 HTIELV
+230 HTIELLA
-236 TDEIY
+236 DEIY
-241 VEEFDRER
+241 VEEFERER
-249 LVESLEAALKYAKG
+249 IVESLELALRYSKG
-263 LVHVLETEGEKP
+263 LVSVEETEGQKP
-275 LDFTYSESNAC
+275 FSFTYSENNAC

-315 LGLKIEVAEDLVV
+315 LGIKIEIAEDLVV
-328 PDPALSINEGAIAAW
+328 PDTSLSINEGAIAAW
-343 DNPVTTRTHRWKNS
+343 DNPVTTRTHRWKTS

-369 CRQNKINMN
+369 CRQAKINMN
-378 TPWNKLPKAQRDL
+378 TPWCKLPQAQRDL
-391 ILYGTG
+391 LLYGTG
-397 GASYTSLIS
+397 GAQYTSVIS
-406 GGEQD
+406 GTSQD

-419 KRRYQ
+419 KRRHD
-424 ESESDFVKEEVYT
+424 ESESDFVKEEVYN
-437 RFMREVTCPTCKGM
+437 RFMREITCPVCEGK

-458 AVRVDGKNIHDIT
+458 SVYIGGKNIAQIT
-471 AMQVSAAKAF
+471 AMQVSAAKEF
-481 FNAIQLSD
+481 FDTLTLSD
-489 KEQIIAKDVLKEIR
+489 KEKTIAKDVLKEIK

-556 GLHSRDNDRLIET
+556 GLHSRDNDRLIAT
-569 LKNLRDLDNTLIIVE
+569 LKDLRDLDNTLIIVE

-593 DYVVELGPAAG
+593 DWVVELGPAAG
-604 EHGGQIVAAEP
+604 EHGGEVVSQGTTAE
-615 TADFLRDEKSLTASY
+615 FLKDKNSLTASY
-630 LNGRRMILPREE
+630 LNGTRCILPPAK
-642 LRKGN
+642 LRAGN
-647 GKYLEIIG
+647 GKYIEILG
-655 AKQFNLKNIDVKF
+655 AQQFNLKNIDVKI
-668 PLGKF
+668 PLGKMV
-673 ICVTGVSGSG
+673 CVTGVSGSG
-683 KSTLIHQILYKAL
+683 KSTLVHQILYKAL
-696 AQKFYGA
+696 AQKFYHA
-703 KDAPG
+703 KEVAG
-708 KHKEIKGLANI
+708 KHKTIKGLENI

-731 KTPRSNPATYTGVF
+731 KTPRSNPATYIGLFT
-745 SHIRDLFA
+745 HIRELFA

-762 YKPGRFSFNVK
+762 YKAGRFSFNVK

-789 MQFLPDIYVKCEECD
+789 MQFLPDIYVRCEECD
-804 GKRFNEDTLQVKF
+804 GKRFNEDTLQVTF
-817 KGKNIAEVLEM
+817 KGKNIADVLNM

-844 RYLKTLN
+844 RYLQTLQ

-858 KLGQAATT
+858 KLGQSATT

-911 LHGLADKGNTVLI
+911 LHGLADRGNTVLI

-953 AAGTPRQVA
+953 AEGTPYQVA
-962 ACKAS
+962 QCPAS
-967 YTGRYLKPELDAV
+967 YTGKYLQTELT
-980 DEFLQKHP
+980 E
-988 EQKLH
+988 
-993 APKAAAVK
+993 AAAFRK
-1001 KTAPEAKSKAPSKTK
+1001 ANGLPPATGQTAKVNTDPRNQTKTK
-1016 KKTVKTKKA
+1016 KKSSKK
-1025 L
+1025 

>member
-1 MYKLYNLFRGK
+1 
-12 RHAIRNRLPPR
+12 
-23 SRFWMIKDF
+23 
-32 YMKSIKV
+32 MKSIKV

-47 KNVTVELPKDK
+47 RNITVEIPKGK
-58 MVVVTGLSGS
+58 MTVVTGLSGS

-145 ARVGHRFCPECGRE
+145 ARIGHRHCPRCGRE
-159 VQSWSVQGIAQDIL
+159 VEAWSVQGITQDIL
-173 KKFDGKTVYILS
+173 KKFNEKTVYVLS
-185 PVIRGRAGTY
+185 PLIQGRAGTY
-195 EELFAKF
+195 EELFAKL
-202 KKEGYVKARVNGTVI
+202 KKEGYVKARVDGTVI
-217 SLDQTPTLERYKK
+217 EVAQPPVLERYKK

-236 TDEIY
+236 ADEIF
-241 VEEFDRER
+241 VEEFEKER
-249 LVESLEAALKYAKG
+249 LSESLENALKYSKG
-263 LVHVLETEGEKP
+263 LVHILEEGENP
-275 LDFTYSESNAC
+275 REFTYSENNAC
-286 AHCGIGFSELEPRL
+286 AHCGIGFSDLEPRL
-300 FSFNSPYGACPECNG
+300 FSFNSPYGACPDCNG
-315 LGLKIEVAEDLVV
+315 LGLKIEIDEDLVV
-328 PDPALSINEGAIAAW
+328 PDKTLSINGGAIAAW
-343 DNPVTTRTHRWKNS
+343 HNPVTTRTHRWKSS
-357 WSGYYYDILKQV
+357 WSGYYFDILQQV
-369 CRQNKINMN
+369 CRQGHINMN
-378 TPWNKLPKAQRDL
+378 TPWEKLPKAQRDL
-391 ILYGTG
+391 LLYGAG
-397 GASYTSLIS
+397 GASYTSVIS
-406 GGEQD
+406 GGEQA

-424 ESESDFVKEEVYT
+424 ESESDFVKEEIHD
-437 RFMREVTCPTCKGM
+437 RFMREVTCPTCQGQ

-458 AVRVDGKNIHDIT
+458 SVYINGKSIVDIT
-471 AMQVSAAKAF
+471 SMQVSAALNY
-481 FNAIQLSD
+481 FNNLQLTA
-489 KEQIIAKDVLKEIR
+489 KEQTIAKDVLKEIK
-503 ARLDFLNSVGLSYLT
+503 ARLGFLNSVGLAYLT
-518 LERKSQTLSG
+518 LDRKSQTLSG

-593 DYVVELGPAAG
+593 DYVVEIGPGAG
-604 EHGGQIVAAEP
+604 EYGGQIVAAQETP
-615 TADFLRDEKSLTASY
+615 KFLKNEKSLTASY
-630 LNGRRMILPREE
+630 LNGRQMILPRAE
-642 LRKGN
+642 LRPGN
-647 GKYLEIIG
+647 GKYLQILG
-655 AKQFNLKNIDVKF
+655 AQQFNLKNIDVQI

-673 ICVTGVSGSG
+673 VCVTGVSGSG
-683 KSTLIHQILYKAL
+683 KSTLIHQILYRAL

-703 KDAPG
+703 KEAPG
-708 KHKEIKGLANI
+708 AHRAIKGLENI

-731 KTPRSNPATYTGVF
+731 KTPRSNPATYTSVF

-789 MQFLPDIYVKCEECD
+789 MQFLPDIYVKCEECA

-817 KGKNIAEVLEM
+817 KGKNIAEVLDM

-834 EFFDSIPKIK
+834 DFFAAIPRIQ
-844 RYLKTLN
+844 RILKTLN

-944 GGDKGGTIV
+944 GGDKGGNIV
-953 AAGTPRQVA
+953 CQGTPHQVA
-962 ACKAS
+962 ACAGS
-967 YTGRYLKPELDAV
+967 YTGKYLKPELDAV
-980 DEFLQKHP
+980 DAFLKTHPQAQLHMPQKNT
-988 EQKLH
+988 
-993 APKAAAVK
+993 AK
-1001 KTAPEAKSKAPSKTK
+1001 KPGK
-1016 KKTVKTKKA
+1016 KK
-1025 L
+1025 

>member
-1 MYKLYNLFRGK
+1 
-12 RHAIRNRLPPR
+12 
-23 SRFWMIKDF
+23 
-32 YMKSIKV
+32 MKSIKV

-47 KNVTVELPKDK
+47 KNISVEIPKDK

-145 ARVGHRFCPECGRE
+145 ARIGQRYCPQCGRKVE
-159 VQSWSVQGIAQDIL
+159 AWSVQGIAQDIL
-173 KKFDGKTVYILS
+173 GKFNEKTVYILA
-185 PVIRGRAGTY
+185 PVIRGRQGTY
-195 EELFAKF
+195 EELFKKF
-202 KKEGYVKARVNGTVI
+202 KKEGYVKARVNGTLVT
-217 SLDQTPTLERYKK
+217 LDNIPVLDRYKK

-236 TDEIY
+236 TDEIF

-249 LVESLEAALKYAKG
+249 LVESLENALRYAKG
-263 LVHVLETEGEKP
+263 LVHIVETEGKTPQE
-275 LDFTYSESNAC
+275 FTYSESNAC

-300 FSFNSPYGACPECNG
+300 FSFNSPYGACPQCNG
-315 LGLKIEVAEDLVV
+315 LGVKIEVDEALVV
-328 PDPALSINEGAIAAW
+328 PNPTLAINQGAIDAW
-343 DNPVTTRTHRWKNS
+343 ENPVTTRTHRWKSS

-369 CRQNKINMN
+369 CRQNHISMT

-391 ILYGTG
+391 LLYGTG
-397 GASYTSLIS
+397 GATYTSIIS
-406 GGEQD
+406 GGEQE

-419 KRRYQ
+419 KRRVA
-424 ESESDFVKEEVYT
+424 ESESDFVKEEVT
-437 RFMREVTCPTCKGM
+437 QRFMREVECPVCQGK

-458 AVRVDGKNIHDIT
+458 SVKINGKNIYEIS
-471 AMQVSAAKAF
+471 AMQVSVAQDF
-481 FNAIQLSD
+481 FAHLQLTN
-489 KEQIIAKDVLKEIR
+489 KEKIIAKDVLKEIN
-503 ARLDFLNSVGLSYLT
+503 ARLNFLNSVGLSYLT
-518 LERKSQTLSG
+518 LNRKSQTLSG

-556 GLHSRDNDRLIET
+556 GLHARDNDRLIET

-604 EHGGQIVAAEP
+604 ENGGQIVASEP
-615 TADFLRDEKSLTASY
+615 TKDFLKDKNSLTASY
-630 LNGRRMILPREE
+630 LNGRKIILPRAE

-647 GKYLEIIG
+647 GKFLTIHG
-655 AKQFNLKNIDVKF
+655 ARQFNLKNIDVKI

-673 ICVTGVSGSG
+673 VCVTGVSGSG
-683 KSTLIHQILYKAL
+683 KSTLIHNILYKAL
-696 AQKFYGA
+696 ARKFYGA
-703 KDAPG
+703 KDVPG
-708 KHKEIKGLANI
+708 EHEIIKGLDNI

-753 EMPEAKRRG
+753 QMPEAKRRG

-789 MQFLPDIYVKCEECD
+789 MQFLPDIYVKCEECN
-804 GKRFNEDTLQVKF
+804 GNRFNEDTLEVKF
-817 KGKNIAEVLEM
+817 KGKNIAEVLDL

-834 EFFDSIPKIK
+834 EFFDAIPKIK
-844 RYLKTLN
+844 RYLQTLN

-879 ELSRKGTGKTL
+879 ELSRKGTGNTL

-944 GGDKGGTIV
+944 GGDKGGQIV
-953 AAGTPRQVA
+953 CEGTPREVA
-962 ACKAS
+962 ACKQS
-967 YTGRYLKPELDAV
+967 YTGKYLKPELDAV
-980 DEFLQKHP
+980 DSYLAAHP
-988 EQKLH
+988 NEQLH
-993 APKAAAVK
+993 RSVEKIK
-1001 KTAPEAKSKAPSKTK
+1001 KNTVGK
-1016 KKTVKTKKA
+1016 KKK
-1025 L
+1025 

>member
-1 MYKLYNLFRGK
+1 
-12 RHAIRNRLPPR
+12 
-23 SRFWMIKDF
+23 
-32 YMKSIKV
+32 MKSIKI

-47 KNVTVELPKDK
+47 KNISVEIPKDK

-145 ARVGHRFCPECGRE
+145 ARIGQRYCPQCGRKVE
-159 VQSWSVQGIAQDIL
+159 AWSVQGIAQDIL
-173 KKFDGKTVYILS
+173 GKFNEKTVYILA
-185 PVIRGRAGTY
+185 PVIRGRQGTY
-195 EELFAKF
+195 EELFKKF
-202 KKEGYVKARVNGTVI
+202 KKEGYVKARVNGTLI
-217 SLDQTPTLERYKK
+217 MLDNIPVLDRYKK

-236 TDEIY
+236 TDEIF

-249 LVESLEAALKYAKG
+249 LTESLENALRYAKG
-263 LVHVLETEGEKP
+263 LVHIVETEGKKP
-275 LDFTYSESNAC
+275 QEFTYSESNAC

-315 LGLKIEVAEDLVV
+315 LGVKIEVDDALVV
-328 PDPALSINEGAIAAW
+328 PNPTLAINQGAIDAW
-343 DNPVTTRTHRWKNS
+343 ENPVTTRTHRWKSS

-369 CRQNKINMN
+369 CRQNHISMT

-391 ILYGTG
+391 LLYGTG
-397 GASYTSLIS
+397 GATYTSIIS
-406 GGEQD
+406 GGEQE

-419 KRRYQ
+419 KRRVA
-424 ESESDFVKEEVYT
+424 ESESDFVKEEVT
-437 RFMREVTCPTCKGM
+437 QRFMREVECPVCAGK

-458 AVRVDGKNIHDIT
+458 SVKINGKNIYEIS
-471 AMQVSAAKAF
+471 AMQVSAAQDF
-481 FNAIQLSD
+481 FTHLQLTN
-489 KEQIIAKDVLKEIR
+489 KEKIIAKDVLKEIN
-503 ARLDFLNSVGLSYLT
+503 ARLNFLNSVGLSYLT
-518 LERKSQTLSG
+518 LNRKSQTLSG

-593 DYVVELGPAAG
+593 DYVIELGPAAG
-604 EHGGQIVAAEP
+604 ENGGQIVASES
-615 TADFLRDEKSLTASY
+615 TKDFLKDKNSLTASY
-630 LNGRRMILPREE
+630 LNGRRIILPRAE

-647 GKYLEIIG
+647 GKFLTIHG
-655 AKQFNLKNIDVKF
+655 ARQFNLKNIDVKI

-673 ICVTGVSGSG
+673 VCVTGVSGSG
-683 KSTLIHQILYKAL
+683 KSTLIHNILYKAL
-696 AQKFYGA
+696 ARKFYGA
-703 KDAPG
+703 KDVPG
-708 KHKEIKGLANI
+708 EHEIIKGLDNI

-753 EMPEAKRRG
+753 QMPEAKRRG

-789 MQFLPDIYVKCEECD
+789 MQFLPDIYVKCEECN
-804 GKRFNEDTLQVKF
+804 GRRFNEDTLEVKF
-817 KGKNIAEVLEM
+817 KGKNIAEVLDL

-834 EFFDSIPKIK
+834 DFFDAIPKIK
-844 RYLKTLN
+844 RYLQTLN

-879 ELSRKGTGKTL
+879 ELSRKGTGNTL

-944 GGDKGGTIV
+944 GGDKGGQIV
-953 AAGTPRQVA
+953 CEGTPSEVA
-962 ACKAS
+962 ACKQS
-967 YTGRYLKPELDAV
+967 YTGKYLKPELEAV
-980 DEFLQKHP
+980 DSYLAAHP
-988 EQKLH
+988 SEQLH
-993 APKAAAVK
+993 QSMEKAK
-1001 KTAPEAKSKAPSKTK
+1001 KNTPGK
-1016 KKTVKTKKA
+1016 KKK
-1025 L
+1025 

>member
-1 MYKLYNLFRGK
+1 
-12 RHAIRNRLPPR
+12 
-23 SRFWMIKDF
+23 
-32 YMKSIKV
+32 MKSIKV

-47 KNVTVELPKDK
+47 RNITVEIPKDK
-58 MVVVTGLSGS
+58 MTVVTGLSGS

-145 ARVGHRFCPECGRE
+145 ARIGHRHCPRCGRE
-159 VQSWSVQGIAQDIL
+159 VEAWSVQGITQDIL
-173 KKFDGKTVYILS
+173 KKFNEKTVYVLS
-185 PVIRGRAGTY
+185 PLVQGRAGTY
-195 EELFAKF
+195 EELFAKL
-202 KKEGYVKARVNGTVI
+202 KKEGYVKARVDGTVVEVA
-217 SLDQTPTLERYKK
+217 QPPVLERYKK

-236 TDEIY
+236 ADEIF
-241 VEEFDRER
+241 VEEFEKER
-249 LVESLEAALKYAKG
+249 LSESLENALKYSKG
-263 LVHVLETEGEKP
+263 LVHILEEGENP
-275 LDFTYSESNAC
+275 REFTYSENNAC
-286 AHCGIGFSELEPRL
+286 AHCGIGFSDLEPRL
-300 FSFNSPYGACPECNG
+300 FSFNSPYGACPDCNG
-315 LGLKIEVAEDLVV
+315 LGLKIEIDEDLVV
-328 PDPALSINEGAIAAW
+328 PDKTLSINGGAIAAW
-343 DNPVTTRTHRWKNS
+343 HNPVTTRTHRWKSS
-357 WSGYYYDILKQV
+357 WSGYYFDILQQV
-369 CRQNKINMN
+369 CRQGHINMN
-378 TPWNKLPKAQRDL
+378 TPWEKLPKAQRDL
-391 ILYGTG
+391 LLYGAG
-397 GASYTSLIS
+397 GASYTSVIS
-406 GGEQD
+406 GGEQA

-424 ESESDFVKEEVYT
+424 ESESDFVKEEIHD
-437 RFMREVTCPTCKGM
+437 RFMREVTCPTCQGQ

-458 AVRVDGKNIHDIT
+458 SVYINGKSIVDIT
-471 AMQVSAAKAF
+471 SMQVSAALNY
-481 FNAIQLSD
+481 FNNLQLTA
-489 KEQIIAKDVLKEIR
+489 KEQTIAKDVLKEIK
-503 ARLDFLNSVGLSYLT
+503 ARLGFLNSVGLAYLT
-518 LERKSQTLSG
+518 LDRKSQTLSG

-593 DYVVELGPAAG
+593 DYVVEIGPGAG
-604 EHGGQIVAAEP
+604 EYGGQIVAAQATP
-615 TADFLRDEKSLTASY
+615 QFLKNEKSLTASY
-630 LNGRRMILPREE
+630 LNGRQMILPRAE
-642 LRKGN
+642 LRPGN
-647 GKYLEIIG
+647 GKYLQILG
-655 AKQFNLKNIDVKF
+655 AQQFNLKNIDVQI

-673 ICVTGVSGSG
+673 VCVTGVSGSG
-683 KSTLIHQILYKAL
+683 KSTLIHQILYRAL

-703 KDAPG
+703 KEAPG
-708 KHKEIKGLANI
+708 AHRAIKGLENI

-789 MQFLPDIYVKCEECD
+789 MQFLPDIYVKCEECA

-817 KGKNIAEVLEM
+817 KGKNIAEVLDM

-834 EFFDSIPKIK
+834 DFFAAIPRIQ
-844 RYLKTLN
+844 RILKTLN

-944 GGDKGGTIV
+944 GGDKGGNIV
-953 AAGTPRQVA
+953 CQGTPRQVA
-962 ACKAS
+962 ACAGS
-967 YTGRYLKPELDAV
+967 YTGKYLKPELDAV
-980 DEFLQKHP
+980 DDFLKTHPQAQLHTPQKS
-988 EQKLH
+988 
-993 APKAAAVK
+993 AAK
-1001 KTAPEAKSKAPSKTK
+1001 KPGK
-1016 KKTVKTKKA
+1016 KK
-1025 L
+1025 